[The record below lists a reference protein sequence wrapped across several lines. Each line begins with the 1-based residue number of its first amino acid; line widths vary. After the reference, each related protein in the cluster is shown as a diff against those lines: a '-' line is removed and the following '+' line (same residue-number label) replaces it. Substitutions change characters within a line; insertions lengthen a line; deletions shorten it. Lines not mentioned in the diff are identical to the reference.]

1 VPLCMSQVVPLH
13 SYKYISAVQ
22 DIVGRHPL
30 QRAPLLIRIEE
41 KAGHGAGMP
50 LSKRIVEQADMLAFL
65 GLALNAPSDFA
76 QQHASA
82 AAPAAAAQQGASACA
97 SAGAAAKQE

>member
-1 VPLCMSQVVPLH
+1 VLTYAALLAFSCCVPFQLH
-13 SYKYISAVQ
+13 SYKYISEVQ
-22 DIVGRHPL
+22 AGPGRHPN

-65 GLALNAPSDFA
+65 SLALGAKGNFA
-76 QQHASA
+76 QPAD
-82 AAPAAAAQQGASACA
+82 AAAASSQA
-97 SAGAAAKQE
+97 